1 MKQCNVRFEPEGKTV
16 TVHSGDTILEAAGL
30 AGIIINTPCGG
41 KGTCGKCGVVLK
53 PAGERVY
60 ACQYKVEDDLVV
72 EVPKESRFFQ
82 QKILEHGIE
91 NQIQVSPS
99 IAKVYIGQFPGTAG
113 ELAAG
118 LDKVS
123 TESLEADAGRIEK
136 RLVELRAEFAGK
148 GVTVVLHKAFN
159 GNGCAEDN
167 DEYRVLCVEGG
178 DTRDGL
184 YGVAVD
190 VGTTTVVAKLIDM
203 RDGTSRATAAMSN
216 PQIKFG
222 DDVVA
227 RISHASE
234 QGGYAELHDTIIAGL
249 NELIAQLCKEVVVEA
264 GNIYELTAAGN
275 TTMSHLLLGFPVE
288 QLGQAPYHAY
298 STKAED
304 RNAGEM
310 GIAINPCGNVHVIEN
325 IAGFVGSDTTAV
337 AVAVDIEKV
346 DKTTLIVDIGT
357 NGELILKAGGKMYSA
372 SCAAGPALEGA
383 RISQG
388 SRAVEGA
395 IEKVRVDGDDIVIDT
410 IGGGQAGSICGS
422 GLIDLMAVLVEL
434 GIVEASGRMVT
445 AEEMQGKLG
454 EKILARLCEVNGE
467 PAFLVAGEAGGGQA
481 VYFTQKDVRETQLS
495 KAAIRAGIKLL
506 QAEAGIGDDELDQV
520 LLAGAF
526 GNYIRRSSACRI
538 GLLPDIEHERIVY
551 IGNAASSG
559 AQMVLLSSACRRMA
573 CRVVSGIEYIE
584 IAHKPDF
591 QMVFAE
597 CLMF

>member
-1 MKQCNVRFEPEGKTV
+1 MKQCSVRFEPDGKTV

-41 KGTCGKCGVVLK
+41 KGTCGKCAVVLK
-53 PAGERVY
+53 PGGEKVY
-60 ACQYKVEDDLVV
+60 ACQYKVENDIAV

-99 IAKVYIGQFPGTAG
+99 ITKVYIGQFPGTAG
-113 ELAAG
+113 ELAAH

-123 TESLEADAGRIEK
+123 AESLESETERIGK
-136 RLVELRAEFAGK
+136 RLAELKPEFADN
-148 GVTVVLHKAFN
+148 GVTAVLHKVFD
-159 GNGCAEDN
+159 GDGCAEDN
-167 DEYRVLCVEGG
+167 DEYKVLCIEGG
-178 DTRDGL
+178 DSRDGL

-190 VGTTTVVAKLIDM
+190 IGTTTVVARLIDM

-227 RISHASE
+227 RISHAAE
-234 QGGYAELHDTIIAGL
+234 EGGYGELHDTIIAGL
-249 NELIAQLCKEVVVEA
+249 NELISRLCKEVGVPAE
-264 GNIYELTAAGN
+264 NIYELTAAGN
-275 TTMSHLLLGFPVE
+275 TTMSHLFLGFPVE

-298 STKAED
+298 STKSED
-304 RNAGEM
+304 RNAWEM
-310 GIAINPCGNVHVIEN
+310 GILINPCGNVHVIEN

-388 SRAVEGA
+388 SRAVEGS
-395 IEKVRVDGDDIVIDT
+395 IEKVRVEDEDIVIDT
-410 IGGGQAGSICGS
+410 IGGGQAVSICGS

-445 AEEMQGKLG
+445 ADEMQGKLG

-467 PAFLVAGEAGGGQA
+467 PAFLVAGSAGGQA

-538 GLLPDIEHERIVY
+538 GLLPDIQHEKIVY

-559 AQMVLLSSACRRMA
+559 AQMVLLSSSCRRMA
-573 CRVVSGIEYIE
+573 CRVVSEIEYIE